1 MVGLLEK
8 TSKGTY
14 TEMHLPV
21 MPSRA
26 LWDSRAQRPFCFP
39 FLVGRTLACLN
50 WNSGQNSGL
59 ELMTSE
65 FQRAEQLLIKGE
77 EETKPLEAKVHQD

>member
-8 TSKGTY
+8 TSKGPY
-14 TEMHLPV
+14 NEMKLPV

-26 LWDSRAQRPFCFP
+26 LWDSRAQRPFCSP
-39 FLVGRTLACLN
+39 FLVGKTLACLN
-50 WNSGQNSGL
+50 WNSGQDSGL
-59 ELMTSE
+59 EVMTSE

-77 EETKPLEAKVHQD
+77 EATKPPEAEVHQD